1 MSWGS
6 ACSRRR
12 DNSLGKRKASI
23 GTIESWNDNGYWIEK
38 ASYARVGVAR
48 ENGYGKKKNSMG
60 TNGSRNIMDI
70 EKEASFARVGMERE
84 DGYLKEKV
92 SIGTIES
99 RRENNDSWYK

>member
-1 MSWGS
+1 M
-6 ACSRRR
+6 
-12 DNSLGKRKASI
+12 KKK
-23 GTIESWNDNGYWIEK
+23 IESLEEARVQGEEIIRLEKEKLQLEQLNHEMIMEK
-38 ASYARVGVAR
+38 ASFARVGVAR

-99 RRENNDSWYK
+99 RRENNDS